1 MFRAWG
7 GWWRLVPNQ
16 EDVVADECP
25 HPLFVTSLSLQTPK
39 SLLLPLLLVLSLWA
53 HELMGRAHIDD
64 HCKKSH
70 CAKAM
75 KELEACTE
83 RVNAKYANAKP
94 GKHHCV
100 GRVGV
105 GREG

>member
-1 MFRAWG
+1 
-7 GWWRLVPNQ
+7 
-16 EDVVADECP
+16 
-25 HPLFVTSLSLQTPK
+25 
-39 SLLLPLLLVLSLWA
+39 
-53 HELMGRAHIDD
+53 MGRAHIDD

-94 GKHHCV
+94 GKYHWV
-100 GRVGV
+100 RRDGV

>member
-1 MFRAWG
+1 M
-7 GWWRLVPNQ
+7 VVSVT
-16 EDVVADECP
+16 EDLVADDRFFP
-25 HPLFVTSLSLQTPK
+25 TPSVSISPQPSPK
-39 SLLLPLLLVLSLWA
+39 SLLLPLLLLSLCA

-94 GKHHCV
+94 GKYHCL
-100 GRVGV
+100 GRDGV

>member
-1 MFRAWG
+1 
-7 GWWRLVPNQ
+7 
-16 EDVVADECP
+16 
-25 HPLFVTSLSLQTPK
+25 
-39 SLLLPLLLVLSLWA
+39 
-53 HELMGRAHIDD
+53 MGRAHIDD

-94 GKHHCV
+94 GEYHCV
-100 GRVGV
+100 GRDGV
-105 GREG
+105 GREGSSLFVDFSFSHSDVVVGCP